1 MLHRNPGAIAV
12 AALALASLAAPTA
25 RAGEKALMHCFAF
38 TAIPT
43 ASQADWNAFYQKT
56 DALPSK
62 VPGLMKVWYGKLAH
76 PLSVDGAERQYG
88 VCMEMKDAAALK
100 AYAMHPYHREWLG
113 AYEKVRVEGTT
124 TFNILG
130 Q

>member
-1 MLHRNPGAIAV
+1 MTRWNFLAV
-12 AALALASLAAPTA
+12 AAIALGTLAAPAA
-25 RAGEKALMHCFAF
+25 RGGEKALMHCFAF
-38 TAIPT
+38 TTIDS
-43 ASQADWNAFYQKT
+43 ASPSDWEAFYRKT
-56 DALPSK
+56 DAIPAK
-62 VPGLMKVWYGKLAH
+62 IPGVMKVWYGRLQRPFDAG
-76 PLSVDGAERQYG
+76 GATRQYG

-100 AYAMHPYHREWLG
+100 AYPSNPYHQEWMS

>member
-1 MLHRNPGAIAV
+1 MIRFKCSTLAIAAV
-12 AALALASLAAPTA
+12 ALASLAAPA
-25 RAGEKALMHCFAF
+25 AQAGEKALMHCFAF
-38 TAIPT
+38 TAIHD
-43 ASQADWNAFYQKT
+43 AKQSDWDAFYQKT
-56 DALPSK
+56 GALPSK
-62 VPGLMKVWYGKLAH
+62 IPGVAKVWYGKLAR
-76 PLSVDGAERQYG
+76 PLPVDGSERQYG

-100 AYAMHPYHREWLG
+100 AYAMHPYHREWLA